1 MTDAQPLLNPPAR
14 GWERD
19 LAGPNDRPDATP
31 GLFMS
36 APNHVDE
43 IYIELSRTYLEIR
56 GIVIW
61 FCPLMFVCA
70 IVMTTVSVW
79 IWNDTGLGFVSVAL
93 PIVSLGV
100 WMGLVSYRMDVTPPR
115 DLPLRFNRARRKVYA
130 YEFKSIWWNPFVRWP
145 VWTVSYDW
153 DDIRAEA
160 WRQRGATA
168 NGGYIVKTGVVL
180 SVVKPGTN
188 EVIDRF
194 QLGAKA
200 GGEAA
205 WAYVCTYMQQGPQAL
220 PPTKWKPRDW
230 NNEPTMNLARL
241 LAPKVKWPEAMD
253 VESRTAPEG
262 SERRYPVSD
271 PQA

>member
-1 MTDAQPLLNPPAR
+1 MADMQPLLNPPAQ

-19 LAGPNDRPDATP
+19 LPGPNDRPHATP
-31 GLFMS
+31 GLFS
-36 APNHVDE
+36 NVPNHVDN
-43 IYIELSRTYLEIR
+43 IFVELSRAYLDFR
-56 GIVIW
+56 GLLVWIA
-61 FCPLMFVCA
+61 PLMFLA
-70 IVMTTVSVW
+70 PFGM
-79 IWNDTGLGFVSVAL
+79 IWLAFLTFDDANPMPLGLLLLTAFVL
-93 PIVSLGV
+93 MIGV
-100 WMGLVSYRMDVTPPR
+100 WGGSVGVRMDISPPR

-130 YEFKSIWWNPFVRWP
+130 YEFKAIWWNPFVRWP

-168 NGGYIVKTGVVL
+168 NGGYIVKAGVVL

-220 PPTKWKPRDW
+220 PPSKRKPRDW

-253 VESRTAPEG
+253 VESRTA
-262 SERRYPVSD
+262 SSLDHVT
-271 PQA
+271 